1 MLEISDHGFVQEA
14 KSVLNIRSRRTLA
27 ENSLNISCV
36 GLVVA
41 SSYFNSYELRF
52 LHLFEKEDITHCV
65 RPEGLNKKLKF

>member
-27 ENSLNISCV
+27 KNSLNISCV

-41 SSYFNSYELRF
+41 SSYFMSLGF
-52 LHLFEKEDITHCV
+52 FICL
-65 RPEGLNKKLKF
+65 KKILLTVSDQRDLIKN